1 MDGPISHYQRAE
13 RHLLQHVVWAYGV
26 NLYVAKSLVAD
37 LTADQMCQQP
47 HGVVNHPAWSLGHLV
62 FSSVGLL
69 RFLGHDAS
77 PPVGWEEAAFA
88 GAGGIPSSDPSGF
101 PSKDEL
107 LSTLESLHDR
117 VTTAVKAADAA
128 TLAATLATPHPY
140 EGARKYF
147 PTLGDHIVYLMTLH
161 EMDHLGQ
168 LAAWRRAM
176 GLGPAKIETR
186 T

>member
-1 MDGPISHYQRAE
+1 M
-13 RHLLQHVVWAYGV
+13 LQHVVWAYGV
-26 NLYVAKSLVAD
+26 NLRIAKSLVAD

-47 HGVVNHPAWSLGHLV
+47 HGLVNHPAWSLGHLV

-69 RFLGHDAS
+69 KFLGHDAS

-101 PSKDEL
+101 PSKDEI

-128 TLAATLATPHPY
+128 TLAAPHPY

-168 LAAWRRAM
+168 LAAWRRVM
-176 GLGPAKIETR
+176 GLGPAKIESR

>member
-1 MDGPISHYQRAE
+1 MITCNTGTH
-13 RHLLQHVVWAYGV
+13 HLLQHLVWAYGV
-26 NLYVAKSLVAD
+26 NLHTAKRLVAD
-37 LTADQMCQQP
+37 LTAEQMCQQP
-47 HGVVNHPAWSLGHLV
+47 HGVVNHPAWTLGHLV

-69 RFLGHDAS
+69 TFLGHDTS
-77 PPVGWEEAAFA
+77 PPVGWEAAAFA
-88 GAGGIPSSDPSGF
+88 GTEGGGRGPSSDPSGF

-147 PTLGDHIVYLMTLH
+147 PTLGDHVVYLMTLH

-168 LAAWRRAM
+168 VAAWRRAM
-176 GLGPAKIETR
+176 GLGPAKIEP
-186 T
+186 

>member
-1 MDGPISHYQRAE
+1 M
-13 RHLLQHVVWAYGV
+13 LQHVVFAYGV
-26 NLYVAKSLVAD
+26 NLHIAKSLVAD

-69 RFLGHDAS
+69 KFLGHDAS

-88 GAGGIPSSDPSGF
+88 GTEAGAGGIPSSDPSRF

-107 LSTLESLHDR
+107 LSTLASLHDR
-117 VTTAVKAADAA
+117 ATTAVKAADAA
-128 TLAATLATPHPY
+128 TLATPHPY
-140 EGARKYF
+140 EAARKYF
-147 PTLGDHIVYLMTLH
+147 PTLGDHVVFLMTLH

-176 GLGPAKIETR
+176 GLGPAKVEPWT
-186 T
+186 